1 MCLSSLK
8 SCVYVCVCVCFIF
21 DSCILRKAF
30 NFDPQRF
37 ELERQL
43 DNSIF
48 IANSFFSLFQT
59 KIYVTW
65 SKPHFKIANI
75 VKFSSV

>member
-1 MCLSSLK
+1 M
-8 SCVYVCVCVCFIF
+8 YVCVCVLFLIPEF
-21 DSCILRKAF
+21 SERLF

-43 DNSIF
+43 DNGIS

-59 KIYVTW
+59 KICVTW
-65 SKPHFKIANI
+65 SKPHFKMRT
-75 VKFSSV
+75 